1 MNSLQPGFD
10 KQGFDLAQ
18 WKHAMHRHPQEYIR
32 RKLRVVQTYHQTHS
46 MQAVVSQHHLHKATV
61 RTYLNTY
68 IEGGLLA
75 LCTPQTNDRM
85 GSLTAK
91 QEAAFK
97 HQLLHSR
104 PTDHGLE
111 GSIWTGAIM
120 RVYLHK
126 VYSVVYRSGIYD
138 LLKRLNL
145 SHQKAHSDYG
155 NADPIK
161 QQAFLDTLKDT
172 LLEADETHAVVAFD
186 EFSVCEKPTS
196 YYGWAERNTRP
207 VHVTNEKK
215 ASDSTAS

>member
-1 MNSLQPGFD
+1 
-10 KQGFDLAQ
+10 
-18 WKHAMHRHPQEYIR
+18 
-32 RKLRVVQTYHQTHS
+32 
-46 MQAVVSQHHLHKATV
+46 
-61 RTYLNTY
+61 
-68 IEGGLLA
+68 
-75 LCTPQTNDRM
+75 
-85 GSLTAK
+85 
-91 QEAAFK
+91 
-97 HQLLHSR
+97 
-104 PTDHGLE
+104 
-111 GSIWTGAIM
+111 M

-126 VYSVVYRSGIYD
+126 VYSVAYRSGMYD

-145 SHQKAHSDYG
+145 SHQKAHSDQG

-172 LLEADETHAVVAFD
+172 LLDADETHAVVAFD